1 MIDVL
6 TVNRLV
12 LIIYFK
18 MSIILVNTVTTSW
31 RNELLILLN
40 FLALVVLALLHDV
53 YLLILV
59 G

>member
-40 FLALVVLALLHDV
+40 FLVLVVLALLHDV